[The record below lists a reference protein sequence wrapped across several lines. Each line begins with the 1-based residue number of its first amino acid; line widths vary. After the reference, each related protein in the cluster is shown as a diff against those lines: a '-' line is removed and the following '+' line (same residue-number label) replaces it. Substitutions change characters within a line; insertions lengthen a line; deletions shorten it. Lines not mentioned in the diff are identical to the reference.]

1 MIRRCTVASS
11 LLHITNTKVQSDLP
25 YYYIL
30 HLCLLIICILRSY
43 MYKGKFN
50 SFEKEGNPPDD
61 FFKGIKL
68 SLKSILKHT
77 DINTTKSLY

>member
-1 MIRRCTVASS
+1 
-11 LLHITNTKVQSDLP
+11 
-25 YYYIL
+25 
-30 HLCLLIICILRSY
+30 

-68 SLKSILKHT
+68 SLKSILKHP